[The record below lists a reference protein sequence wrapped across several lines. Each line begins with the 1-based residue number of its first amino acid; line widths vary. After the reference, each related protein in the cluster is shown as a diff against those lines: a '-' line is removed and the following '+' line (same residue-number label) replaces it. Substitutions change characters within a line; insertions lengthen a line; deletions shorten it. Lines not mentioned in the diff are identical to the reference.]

1 MDFYASLPLTD
12 ASVYFNSAIDLH
24 TKEALKLALT
34 PYFKGM
40 SPVQSAAFLLS
51 FVQNAFE
58 YQTDQEQFG
67 REKFLFPD
75 ELFKYSASDCED
87 RSVLFAW
94 LSRNL
99 LDLKVLGLAFE
110 GHMATAI
117 CLEGVEGAGFEH
129 EAVVML

>member
-1 MDFYASLPLTD
+1 MQLFCSD
-12 ASVYFNSAIDLH
+12 
-24 TKEALKLALT
+24 
-34 PYFKGM
+34 
-40 SPVQSAAFLLS
+40 
-51 FVQNAFE
+51 FVQNAFD

-117 CLEGVEGAGFEH
+117 CLEGAEGAGFEH
-129 EAVVML
+129 EGCRYVVADPTFIGAPMVW